1 MFFDKSTPNG
11 ICVAPR
17 DLWET
22 PIIPH
27 GHSSFRIRRKH
38 GFLRSPLSFLS
49 HRSRLF
55 PQMQIHTACEKSVSI
70 CRTSGAICGLTNHP
84 AWHLCCSVGSV
95 GVPNHPAW
103 QFFTQHSKD
112 PIPHYKTTRLFAEA
126 YTPNLRK
133 SPLFR
138 FPQSLSCFLLQDN
151 QRHFLLPHD
160 IAPRLQSLSNLRHK
174 T

>member
-1 MFFDKSTPNG
+1 MASVSLCA
-11 ICVAPR
+11 ICGRPQSSRMV
-17 DLWET
+17 
-22 PIIPH
+22 IPH
-27 GHSSFRIRRKH
+27 SASEGNTDF
-38 GFLRSPLSFLS
+38 FAVLLVFSPTDHADF
-49 HRSRLF
+49 
-55 PQMQIHTACEKSVSI
+55 QMQIHTACEKSVSI

-151 QRHFLLPHD
+151 QRYFLLPHD
-160 IAPRLQSLSNLRHK
+160 IAPRLQVFPICVIRLEYVG
-174 T
+174 